1 MLSSPRYTV
10 CCRHDRDDEQ
20 PSTTTL
26 STQLEHHN
34 ENVESLVDDIVGTY
48 YNGFNKAIHHYS
60 DILVLFTDAKEQ
72 VDVLRE
78 ALEVARKRLGSSSS
92 SLQSTVCVFVLGGCL
107 LSMPCSMC
115 NSRVV
120 YDCG

>member
-1 MLSSPRYTV
+1 MQSSPRYATAQQLN
-10 CCRHDRDDEQ
+10 CTRPYTR
-20 PSTTTL
+20 P
-26 STQLEHHN
+26 QLEHHN
-34 ENVESLVDDIVGTY
+34 EHVEGLVDDIVGTY

-92 SLQSTVCVFVLGGCL
+92 SLQSTVGDFFIEHPGVHTMRDACAPPFFAL
-107 LSMPCSMC
+107 LVP
-115 NSRVV
+115 RFPP
-120 YDCG
+120 